1 MYRHSPRI
9 KRAAGFT
16 LMELLVALVILGMLA
31 GIVGPRIMKYVG
43 GAKSDTAKVQIEDLV
58 NALHMYQLEVGN
70 YPSQEAGLLALVEE
84 PQGVVGWNGPYLSKP
99 RVPKD
104 PWGRDYQYLSPGQ
117 HGEIDVYSLGKD
129 GQPGGEGEDADI
141 GNWTE

>member
-1 MYRHSPRI
+1 MQGLSNRPR
-9 KRAAGFT
+9 RAAGFT
-16 LMELLVALVILGMLA
+16 LIELLVALVILGMLA

-70 YPSQEAGLLALVEE
+70 YPSQEAGLQALVEA
-84 PQGVVGWNGPYLSKP
+84 PQGVVGWNGPYLAKP

-104 PWGRDYQYLSPGQ
+104 PWGRDYQYRKPGE
-117 HGEIDVYSLGKD
+117 HGEFDRFSYGADNS
-129 GQPGGEGEDADI
+129 PGGEGDDADVVS
-141 GNWTE
+141 WE

>member
-58 NALHMYQLEVGN
+58 TAPHMYQLEVGN

-104 PWGRDYQYLSPGQ
+104 PWGRDYHYRIPGEY
-117 HGEIDVYSLGKD
+117 GEFDLFSYGAD
-129 GQPGGEGEDADI
+129 NNPGGEKDDADVVS
-141 GNWTE
+141 WE